1 MSDQYIPENAFAPD
15 TPFANIG
22 GEVDYDLMN
31 KGITPIFFIQ
41 PVHDQRASDAHGAPR
56 FQDMEHVRLQVA
68 GDQNNVPVLPVDE
81 AIKQRFATQYAR
93 WKANRE
99 DKHFDGTPLR
109 DWPLLSPAQIAEFN
123 ANHILSVEQLAEI
136 ADTYVTRIHDGRVWR
151 KKAQDFLKLAKDSG
165 LVMKQAV
172 EIERQNE
179 KIAELTKTVLEL
191 SARVGKDEADGE
203 PARRGPGRPRREE
216 VAA

>member
-1 MSDQYIPENAFAPD
+1 MNDFLPENAFAPD

-22 GEVDYDLMN
+22 GEVDYEQMN

-41 PVHDQRASDAHGAPR
+41 PVHDQRASDEHGAPR
-56 FQDMEHVRLQVA
+56 FQNMEHVRLQVA
-68 GDQNNVPVLPVDE
+68 GDQNNVPVLPVDD
-81 AIKQRFATQYAR
+81 AIKQRFSIQYAR

-165 LVMKQAV
+165 VVMQQAAKIDLLEEKV
-172 EIERQNE
+172 E
-179 KIAELTKTVLEL
+179 ELTKTILDL
-191 SARVGKDEADGE
+191 SARLPAEHDDGE
-203 PARRGPGRPRREE
+203 VRRGPGRPRKE
-216 VAA
+216 AA